1 MRGGRGI
8 MIRNILIGLVVL
20 VVAAV
25 GIAFVLPQHA
35 KVERSTV
42 MGASPEQVFA
52 IVNDMSRWND
62 WAPWSRM
69 DPDIK
74 LKFDGPA
81 KGVGAKMAWT
91 SAKLGDGSLTITEA
105 TPFSQIK
112 TALDFGTS
120 VPASSAFVFAPADGG
135 TKVTWSFDSDTGMNP
150 IARYFGLFVDS
161 MVGKDYEDGLANLKQ
176 LAESDAKVE
185 ATAAQAQEAASAPP
199 DVPPL
204 PAAAD
209 PTKGPEVM
217 TVEAHPIVMTRA
229 TANSNDA
236 NAVSAA
242 LGAANQKI
250 LNYAE
255 KHNLNLAGAP
265 LAITISHDPA
275 GKWIF
280 DAALP
285 LDTAPPSAP
294 PQEDGV
300 KVGETYAGKVVK
312 LTHKG
317 PYTSLNDTYARIHA
331 YTKENNLKE
340 TSTSWEEYVNDPG
353 ETAEE
358 DLLTNVYIVVK
369 E

>member
-1 MRGGRGI
+1 

-20 VVAAV
+20 VVAVV
-25 GIAFVLPQHA
+25 GGAFVLPQHPHTQ
-35 KVERSTV
+35 RDTV
-42 MGASPEQVFA
+42 IAASPEQVFA
-52 IVNDMSRWND
+52 VVNDMSRWND
-62 WAPWSRM
+62 WAPWSKM

-81 KGVGAKMAWT
+81 KGVGAKMSWT
-91 SAKLGDGSLTITEA
+91 SAKLGDGSITVIES
-105 TPFSQIK
+105 TPFSEIK
-112 TALDFGTS
+112 NAMDFGGAGTATS
-120 VPASSAFVFAPADGG
+120 TFTFAPGDGG
-135 TKVTWSFDSDTGMNP
+135 TKVIWSFDSDAGMNP
-150 IARYFGLFVDS
+150 ISRYFGLFVDS
-161 MVGKDYEDGLANLKQ
+161 MVGKDYETGLASLKD

-185 ATAAQAQEAASAPP
+185 ATAAQAQEAASTPP

-209 PTKGPEVM
+209 PAKGPEVM
-217 TVEAHPIVMTRA
+217 TVEAHSIVMTRA
-229 TANSNDA
+229 SANASDA

-255 KHNLNLAGAP
+255 KHNLALGGAP

-275 GKWIF
+275 GKWTF

-285 LDTAPPSAP
+285 LDTAPLTAP
-294 PQEDGV
+294 AQEDGV
-300 KVGETYAGKVVK
+300 KVGQTYAGKVVK

-317 PYTSLNDTYARIHA
+317 PYTTLNDAYTRIHA
-331 YTKENNLKE
+331 YTKANNLKE
-340 TSTSWEEYVNDPG
+340 GSTSWEEYVNDPG

-358 DLLTNVYIVVK
+358 DLLTNVYVVVK

>member
-1 MRGGRGI
+1 
-8 MIRNILIGLVVL
+8 MIRNILIGIVVL
-20 VVAAV
+20 VVAV
-25 GIAFVLPQHA
+25 IGVAFLLPQHPH
-35 KVERSTV
+35 VQRDTV
-42 MGASPEQVFA
+42 VSATPEQVFA
-52 IVNDMSRWND
+52 IVNDMSRLTD
-62 WAPWSRM
+62 WSPWVKM

-81 KGVGAKMAWT
+81 NGVGAKMLWT
-91 SAKLGDGSLTITEA
+91 SAKLGNGSLTITQS
-105 TPFSQIK
+105 TPFSEIK
-112 TALDFGTS
+112 TALDFGAAGTS
-120 VPASSAFVFAPADGG
+120 TSTFTFAPSDGG
-135 TKVTWSFDSDTGMNP
+135 TKVTWSFDTDAGMNP
-150 IARYFGLFVDS
+150 IARYFGLFADS
-161 MVGKDYEDGLANLKQ
+161 MVGKDYEVGLVSLKD

-185 ATAAQAQEAASAPP
+185 AAAAQAQAAASTPP

-209 PTKGPEVM
+209 PAKGPEVI

-229 TANSNDA
+229 SANATDPA
-236 NAVSAA
+236 AVSAA

-250 LNYAE
+250 LNYAA
-255 KHNLNLAGAP
+255 KHNLTLGGAP

-275 GKWIF
+275 GKWTF

-285 LDTAPPSAP
+285 LDTAPPSP
-294 PQEDGV
+294 PAQEDGV
-300 KVGETYAGKVVK
+300 KVGQTYAGKVVK

-331 YTKENNLKE
+331 YTKANNLKE
-340 TSTSWEEYVNDPG
+340 GTTTWEEYVNDPG

-358 DLLTNVYIVVK
+358 DLLTNVYVVVK